1 MQGGGAIRLL
11 IMAIFVAVTGFF
23 LYNPIKSNLNLGL
36 DLQGGLHVVLEAQE
50 TEKQPITKDTIDRT
64 IEVLNRRIDE
74 TGVKEPIIQPQGE
87 KRIIIELAGVG
98 NPEDAVDIIG
108 KTAVLEFKTDDGK
121 VVLTGEDLTNA
132 QTQMTPAGVP
142 EIALQFTSEG
152 ASKFAAVTTANVGR
166 VISIYLDEDLLTD
179 PVVNQPITDGRAVI
193 TGNRSVEEAENI
205 ARLLRAG
212 SLPVDLEIIEK
223 RVVGATLGADSLEKS
238 KVAGIIGIGAVLI
251 FMIAY
256 YRLPGLLANFA
267 LLVYAIIVMG
277 ALSLLGA
284 TLTLPGIAGFLLSI
298 GMAVDANVI
307 IFERIREELRDGRSL
322 RTAIDAGFKRAF
334 ITVFDANVTT
344 LIITIILFYL
354 GTGPIRGF
362 AVTLSIGIL
371 ASMFTAVT
379 FTRWLL
385 KWSADTPLR
394 KNLKLFGA

>member
-166 VISIYLDEDLLTD
+166 VISIYLDEELLTD